1 MGKYRYKLKEEPFS
15 PGDTSISKGIK
26 STVKDI
32 NPTTGAISWE
42 IDYIPNM
49 TKLVEDVD
57 ELTKTAKGVYQKA
70 KDDKKFLDIYEQARS
85 LRNTIRT
92 HIRNHYPE
100 EYKKA
105 MNEGASINEASP
117 IVVIYKGRRL
127 VVEPEEFK
135 RLKLGKDIVGMSSK
149 HPGQEEWILAKGDWS
164 IEEELTENSIE
175 KDIEHL
181 STLSPDDR
189 FWYVK
194 DFPMEKLI
202 DMADHLQLDYED
214 HDDVQDRILSN
225 FEYLYD
231 EIEETSTS
239 NGAGGYLT
247 KYAFKPSKNS
257 KKIKED
263 IGATLGPG
271 PKAGPKGVVD
281 NYYVSK
287 FGYKIVDRKKQAK
300 ASKTIDYKDL
310 WGKTYN

>member
-1 MGKYRYKLKEEPFS
+1 MTYKYKLKEIEV
-15 PGDTSISKGIK
+15 GDIKVDNGVKSKV
-26 STVKDI
+26 TDI
-32 NPTTGAISWE
+32 DPTTGSISWK
-42 IDYIPNM
+42 IDYVPNI

-57 ELTKTAKGVYQKA
+57 ELTKTAKSVYQKA

-92 HIRNHYPE
+92 HARNHYPE

-105 MNEGASINEASP
+105 GGVNEVASINESSP
-117 IVVIYKGRRL
+117 IIVIYKGRRL
-127 VVEPEEFK
+127 VVEPDEFK

-164 IEEELTENSIE
+164 IEEEELTENSIE

-181 STLSPDDR
+181 SKLSPDDR

-202 DMADHLQLDYED
+202 DIADHLQLDYED

-239 NGAGGYLT
+239 GGAGAYLT
-247 KYAFKPSKNS
+247 PYAFKL
-257 KKIKED
+257 
-263 IGATLGPG
+263 T
-271 PKAGPKGVVD
+271 
-281 NYYVSK
+281 
-287 FGYKIVDRKKQAK
+287 KKQK
-300 ASKTIDYKDL
+300 SI
-310 WGKTYN
+310 